1 MNWLFN
7 SGSIVGATCQCI
19 SEAAERQSLFLCVSK
34 CVPTKS
40 LHNSPPI
47 KIIFWPHMR
56 VFLWEVKIYFCGSI
70 KKVTFHFTQFTL
82 KLLSHMIS
90 IPTKIRYVMGL
101 SYYFCGR
108 KTCVHIPH
116 ILLCGIALR
125 TTKRISVTYGGATV
139 GPGISTIYC

>member
-1 MNWLFN
+1 MINHSFLKCWLLFIYFKHFRN
-7 SGSIVGATCQCI
+7 FW
-19 SEAAERQSLFLCVSK
+19 QSLFLCVSR

-56 VFLWEVKIYFCGSI
+56 VFLWEVKNYFCGSI
-70 KKVTFHFTQFTL
+70 KKITFHFTQFTL

-116 ILLCGIALR
+116 ILLCGIALS
-125 TTKRISVTYGGATV
+125 TTKIISVTCGGATV

>member
-1 MNWLFN
+1 
-7 SGSIVGATCQCI
+7 
-19 SEAAERQSLFLCVSK
+19 
-34 CVPTKS
+34 
-40 LHNSPPI
+40 
-47 KIIFWPHMR
+47 MR

-70 KKVTFHFTQFTL
+70 KKITFNFTQFTL

-116 ILLCGIALR
+116 ILLCGIALSTTQR
-125 TTKRISVTYGGATV
+125 TSVTNGGATV
-139 GPGISTIYC
+139 GLGISAMYC